1 MEIMNALTVENASKT
16 YHSPPR
22 PPLKAVDNLSLQIPE
37 GQIYGL
43 LGPNGAGKSTLISL
57 ISGALKP
64 DPETHAI
71 RIFDKD
77 VRQHTE
83 AAKKL
88 LGIVPQEIIVEP
100 AFTVEEVLYY
110 FSGMYGVPVHERNR
124 RIPQLLEALGLADKQ
139 KDKARAL
146 SGGMKRRLMIAKALL
161 HQPRLLILDE
171 PTAGVDVSLRQ
182 RIWELVRQLN
192 AQGTTVIFT
201 THYLEEA
208 EQLCESMTVI
218 NQGRVIKEG
227 KVKEI
232 QREFS
237 QNLIHFELYQS
248 EVEHLPGVRRVGVEF
263 ELPFDNLVKEMRRL
277 LDFYGDNL
285 KSFRNEAASLEKV
298 FLQLTEGNRP

>member
-1 MEIMNALTVENASKT
+1 MHALTVENASKT
-16 YHSPPR
+16 YKSPPR
-22 PPLKAVDNLSLQIPE
+22 PPLKAVDNLSLHIPE

-43 LGPNGAGKSTLISL
+43 LGPNGAGKSTLISM
-57 ISGALKP
+57 ICGALKP
-64 DPETHAI
+64 DPETGSI

-77 VRQHTE
+77 VVSQTDQ
-83 AAKKL
+83 AKQM

-110 FSGMYGVPVHERNR
+110 FSGMYGVPQAERR
-124 RIPQLLEALGLADKQ
+124 KRIPELLESLGLADKQ
-139 KDKARAL
+139 YDKARSL
-146 SGGMKRRLMIAKALL
+146 SGGMKRRLMIAKALI
-161 HQPRLLILDE
+161 HKPRLLILDE

-218 NQGRVIKEG
+218 NKGKVIKEG

-232 QREFS
+232 QQEFS
-237 QNLIHFELYQS
+237 QNIISFELYQS
-248 EVEHLPGVRRVGVEF
+248 EVEHLAGVRRVGVEF
-263 ELPFDNLVKEMRRL
+263 ELPFRDLVQDMRGL

-298 FLQLTEGNRP
+298 FLQLTAGGPTP